1 MEKGRKSRSNN
12 KPWIISALLVAS
24 AVLPSCSSSSKP
36 STTPESAA
44 APTTLLPAA
53 LPNLP
58 PPPPIREVAAS
69 APRAVKVISDG
80 TEGNAQPSLIEASRM
95 AKAKKRNEGESRPS
109 IEITDENLKE
119 YSNGGQVFVLEA
131 GDGNGAGDPQAIAP
145 AAEPSATAGAADSQP
160 QVYAGETAGESDKEL
175 FWRQSVS
182 ELRTAL
188 RQTVDD
194 LKRIELEST
203 LLRQQFYS
211 ESDPFV
217 RDSEVKPRWDRALD
231 QLGFLRKKAKQDR
244 EALSSLLN
252 EAKKAGIAAEW
263 LGESTS
269 ADLTE
274 EEIRLINGTPA
285 AAKP

>member
-1 MEKGRKSRSNN
+1 MEKGRKSRSDN
-12 KPWIISALLVAS
+12 KPWIISALLIAS

-69 APRAVKVISDG
+69 APKAVKVISDG
-80 TEGNAQPSLIEASRM
+80 KEGNSQPSLIEASRM
-95 AKAKKRNEGESRPS
+95 AKAKKRNDGESRPS

-131 GDGNGAGDPQAIAP
+131 GDTSGAGDAQAIGTAT
-145 AAEPSATAGAADSQP
+145 EPSATPAADAQP
-160 QVYAGETAGESDKEL
+160 QVYAGETAGESDREL

-231 QLGFLRKKAKQDR
+231 QLLSLRKKAKQDR
-244 EALSSLLN
+244 EALSSLLS

-274 EEIRLINGTPA
+274 EEIRLINGSPA
-285 AAKP
+285 PAKP